1 MVSKQRR
8 FYRGLQNLLISSK
21 WLMAV
26 ERLYRRVKAMY
37 GGKTKR
43 LGSTKRYIW
52 LHSHVVRSLPLL
64 TLLFLLSIG
73 VSPVV
78 AQLGASPPLVQTQS
92 DASKLVQQAKTLYE
106 ARRFEEAA
114 QLWQQ
119 AANVFATQGDK
130 LNQAM
135 ALSNLSSTFQQLGQ
149 WDKANQTITESLNL
163 LQTQES
169 TPEQLRILAQTK
181 DIQGQLQ
188 RSLGQSEDA
197 IATWQQA
204 GVLYAQINNKQG
216 VTQSRIN
223 QAQAMQDLG
232 LYPKAC
238 KTLLEAFELSSQNCD
253 LSTESLQTLKD
264 QPVSPLKVVG
274 LRSLGDVLRVIG
286 KIDQSQKVLE
296 ESLKLAQPLNLS
308 QDMAAAYLSLGNTV
322 RTLVNTETLA
332 PIKQRQYRQA
342 SFNYYEQAAKISTSP
357 TTQLLAQLNQLSLL
371 LESNKWSDAREL
383 ALLLKSQLYSLP
395 LSRTGIY
402 AQINFAQSLMKLGNR
417 DWGQEGF
424 LTEYSSPSLLSSQC
438 SMPNAQCPISNVHFP
453 TFNEIDQILT
463 KAVELAHGLGDQRTE
478 AYAQGLRG
486 RLYEQNQQL
495 SQAENFTKQA
505 LNLAPTF
512 KAPDIAYEFFWQL
525 GRLRKAQGDNEGAIA
540 NYTQAVNTL
549 QSLRSDLVTISSDVQ
564 FSFRESVEPVYREL
578 VALLLQP
585 KPERLKVGSSQNNL
599 QAQKVSQKNLDQA
612 RKVLES
618 LQLAELDNFFR
629 DACINAKPAQIDQ
642 IDKTAAVF
650 YPIILSDR
658 LEVILAL
665 PGQPLRQYTTFLPK
679 KEINTTL
686 NNLRQAVTVPR
697 LRASLKRFLDTSQ
710 EVYNWLIRPVEAE
723 LAASGV
729 KTLAFVPD
737 GAFRNIPIAA
747 LYDGKQYLIENYSV
761 AIAPGLQLL
770 DPKPL
775 ARQKLQVLAF
785 GLSEARQGF
794 EPLPNVKLELERIKT
809 EVESQVRLNQAFTSS
824 SFKQA
829 TQSLP
834 FPVIHLATHGEF
846 SSSAK
851 DTFVLTWDDRIRAND
866 FNELIRTQEGNRKRP
881 IELLVLSAC
890 QTATGDDRAALGL
903 AGVAVRAGARSTLAS
918 LWFVSDEATS
928 LLMTQFYQELNNTQ
942 VTKAEALRRAQAV
955 ILQDNKFSHPFY
967 WSAFVL
973 VGNWL

>member
-1 MVSKQRR
+1 
-8 FYRGLQNLLISSK
+8 
-21 WLMAV
+21 
-26 ERLYRRVKAMY
+26 
-37 GGKTKR
+37 
-43 LGSTKRYIW
+43 
-52 LHSHVVRSLPLL
+52 
-64 TLLFLLSIG
+64 
-73 VSPVV
+73 
-78 AQLGASPPLVQTQS
+78 
-92 DASKLVQQAKTLYE
+92 
-106 ARRFEEAA
+106 
-114 QLWQQ
+114 
-119 AANVFATQGDK
+119 
-130 LNQAM
+130 
-135 ALSNLSSTFQQLGQ
+135 
-149 WDKANQTITESLNL
+149 
-163 LQTQES
+163 
-169 TPEQLRILAQTK
+169 
-181 DIQGQLQ
+181 
-188 RSLGQSEDA
+188 
-197 IATWQQA
+197 
-204 GVLYAQINNKQG
+204 
-216 VTQSRIN
+216 
-223 QAQAMQDLG
+223 
-232 LYPKAC
+232 
-238 KTLLEAFELSSQNCD
+238 
-253 LSTESLQTLKD
+253 
-264 QPVSPLKVVG
+264 
-274 LRSLGDVLRVIG
+274 
-286 KIDQSQKVLE
+286 
-296 ESLKLAQPLNLS
+296 
-308 QDMAAAYLSLGNTV
+308 
-322 RTLVNTETLA
+322 
-332 PIKQRQYRQA
+332 
-342 SFNYYEQAAKISTSP
+342 
-357 TTQLLAQLNQLSLL
+357 
-371 LESNKWSDAREL
+371 
-383 ALLLKSQLYSLP
+383 
-395 LSRTGIY
+395 
-402 AQINFAQSLMKLGNR
+402 MKLGNR
-417 DWGQEGF
+417 EWRQQGQGRQGGQGGF
-424 LTEYSSPSLLSSQC
+424 LTQYSSQSPI
-438 SMPNAQCPISNVHFP
+438 PNAQFP

-495 SQAENFTKQA
+495 SQAEDFTKQA

-540 NYTQAVNTL
+540 NYTQSVNTL

-585 KPERLKVGSSQNNL
+585 QQERLKVKSSQDNLQPVTQSNL
-599 QAQKVSQKNLDQA
+599 QAEKVSQKNLDQA

-679 KEINTTL
+679 KEIDTTL
-686 NNLRQAVTVPR
+686 KNLRQAVTIPR
-697 LRASLKRFLDTSQ
+697 LRSSLKRFLDTSQ

-761 AIAPGLQLL
+761 AIAPGLQLV

-846 SSSAK
+846 SSSAQ

-903 AGVAVRAGARSTLAS
+903 AGVAIRAGARSTLAS

-928 LLMTQFYQELNNTQ
+928 LLMTQFYQELSNTQ

>member
-1 MVSKQRR
+1 MVQVS
-8 FYRGLQNLLISSK
+8 YGAGENYLCPM
-21 WLMAV
+21 LM
-26 ERLYRRVKAMY
+26 L
-37 GGKTKR
+37 
-43 LGSTKRYIW
+43 
-52 LHSHVVRSLPLL
+52 
-64 TLLFLLSIG
+64 
-73 VSPVV
+73 
-78 AQLGASPPLVQTQS
+78 
-92 DASKLVQQAKTLYE
+92 
-106 ARRFEEAA
+106 
-114 QLWQQ
+114 
-119 AANVFATQGDK
+119 
-130 LNQAM
+130 
-135 ALSNLSSTFQQLGQ
+135 
-149 WDKANQTITESLNL
+149 
-163 LQTQES
+163 
-169 TPEQLRILAQTK
+169 
-181 DIQGQLQ
+181 
-188 RSLGQSEDA
+188 
-197 IATWQQA
+197 
-204 GVLYAQINNKQG
+204 
-216 VTQSRIN
+216 
-223 QAQAMQDLG
+223 
-232 LYPKAC
+232 
-238 KTLLEAFELSSQNCD
+238 
-253 LSTESLQTLKD
+253 
-264 QPVSPLKVVG
+264 
-274 LRSLGDVLRVIG
+274 
-286 KIDQSQKVLE
+286 
-296 ESLKLAQPLNLS
+296 
-308 QDMAAAYLSLGNTV
+308 
-322 RTLVNTETLA
+322 
-332 PIKQRQYRQA
+332 
-342 SFNYYEQAAKISTSP
+342 
-357 TTQLLAQLNQLSLL
+357 
-371 LESNKWSDAREL
+371 
-383 ALLLKSQLYSLP
+383 
-395 LSRTGIY
+395 
-402 AQINFAQSLMKLGNR
+402 
-417 DWGQEGF
+417 
-424 LTEYSSPSLLSSQC
+424 
-438 SMPNAQCPISNVHFP
+438 NAQCPISNVQFP

-495 SQAENFTKQA
+495 SQAEDFTKQA

-512 KAPDIAYEFFWQL
+512 KSPDIAYEFFWQL

-585 KPERLKVGSSQNNL
+585 KSDRLKVESSQNNL
-599 QAQKVSQKNLDQA
+599 QAEKVSQKNLDQA

-679 KEINTTL
+679 KEINATL

-697 LRASLKRFLDTSQ
+697 LRASLKRFLDTSH

-824 SFKQA
+824 SFRQA

>member
-1 MVSKQRR
+1 MIAHASLHYPAAR
-8 FYRGLQNLLISSK
+8 LI
-21 WLMAV
+21 
-26 ERLYRRVKAMY
+26 
-37 GGKTKR
+37 
-43 LGSTKRYIW
+43 
-52 LHSHVVRSLPLL
+52 LL
-64 TLLFLLSIG
+64 TLLFLLSMA
-73 VSPVV
+73 VPPVV
-78 AQLGASPPLVQTQS
+78 AQLSASLPLATTQP
-92 DASKLVQQAKTLYE
+92 DASKLVQQGKSLYE
-106 ARRFEEAA
+106 AGRFEEAA
-114 QLWQQ
+114 QSWQQ
-119 AANVFATQGDK
+119 AADAFATQGDK

-149 WDKANQTITESLNL
+149 WDKANQAITESLNL
-163 LQTQES
+163 LQNQES

-181 DIQGQLQ
+181 DIRGQLQ

-197 IATWQQA
+197 IDTWQQA
-204 GVLYAQINNKQG
+204 AVLYARINNKQG
-216 VTQSRIN
+216 ITQSRIN

-238 KTLLEAFELSSQNCD
+238 KTLLEAFELDNQNCD
-253 LSTESLQTLKD
+253 LSTESLQALKN
-264 QPVSPLKVVG
+264 QPASPLKVIG

-286 KIDQSQKVLE
+286 KSEQSQKVLE
-296 ESLKLAQPLNLS
+296 ESLKVAQQLNS
-308 QDMAAAYLSLGNTV
+308 PADIAAAYLSLGNTV
-322 RTLVNTETLA
+322 RTLANTETLV
-332 PIKQRQYRQA
+332 PFKQGEYGQV
-342 SFNYYEQAAKISTSP
+342 SFNYYEQAAKLSTSP
-357 TTQLLAQLNQLSLL
+357 TTRILAQLNQLSLL
-371 LESNKWSDAREL
+371 LESNKWSQAKDL

-395 LSRTGIY
+395 LSRTGVY
-402 AQINFAQSLMKLGNR
+402 AQINFAQSLMKLRNGEG
-417 DWGQEGF
+417 GQGGIS
-424 LTEYSSPSLLSSQC
+424 TEISQQTSPLPLPFPSSSQ
-438 SMPNAQCPISNVHFP
+438 FP

-463 KAVELAHGLGDQRTE
+463 KAAQLAHRIGDQRTE

-495 SQAENFTKQA
+495 SQAEDFTKQA
-505 LNLAPTF
+505 LSLAPTF
-512 KAPDIAYEFFWQL
+512 KTPDIAYEFFWQL
-525 GRLRKAQGDNEGAIA
+525 GRLRKAQGDREGAIA

-549 QSLRSDLVTISSDVQ
+549 QSLRTDLVTISSDVQ
-564 FSFRESVEPVYREL
+564 FSFRESVEPVYRDL
-578 VALLLQP
+578 VALLLEP
-585 KPERLKVGSSQNNL
+585 L
-599 QAQKVSQKNLDQA
+599 QTPSEQKGVSQKNLVQA

-642 IDKTAAVF
+642 IDQTAAVF

-658 LEVILAL
+658 LEVIVAL

-679 KEINTTL
+679 QEIDATL
-686 NNLRQAVTVPR
+686 KNLRQAATLPR
-697 LRASLKRFLDTSQ
+697 LRSSLKRFLDDSQ

-747 LYDGKQYLIENYSV
+747 LYDGKQYLIQNYSV
-761 AIAPGLQLL
+761 AIAPGLQLV

-794 EPLPNVKLELERIKT
+794 APLPNVKLELERIKT
-809 EVESQVRLNQAFTSS
+809 EVESQVRLNQAFTTS
-824 SFKQA
+824 SFKQI

-866 FNELIRTQEGNRKRP
+866 FNELIRTQEGKRKRP

-890 QTATGDDRAALGL
+890 QTAAGDDRAALGL

-928 LLMTQFYQELNNTQ
+928 LLMTQFYEELSNTQ
-942 VTKAEALRRAQAV
+942 VTKAEALRRAQVV